1 VVGEYFMASSNFYIS
16 IILATNSIDRLKNFL
31 DHLEA
36 LTANP
41 EYLEVLL
48 NIDHDATA
56 LHAFILQESRKRPF
70 LIKYHQRDNSGGYF
84 DLNLGYDD
92 LLNYLD
98 HNSYFVMLLSDAFRF
113 TTIDWDLIV
122 RQYYRLFPDDLFYLR
137 ISNNKYVYH
146 RNYSEVWD
154 RCENWG
160 VYTKKWLSVVK
171 GWGAFWCPDAW
182 QEMIHMQFLIQS
194 GYSRS
199 IPLPLVKFVKL
210 NSSYGNKYE
219 GARRWILGEL
229 FLARIMLS
237 RTGLKIFRNNAINIL
252 QSIHKKEELNK
263 LNKRVSLIDSIKV
276 QLNLSFNRKVMA
288 LIRLYFLFIPS
299 KKLQSFIVNKFI
311 PISPYLKTLLFDEK
325 VSIFLSNPL
334 KFKKIRKH
342 YLLKY
347 LPYNDI
353 TKNGTHTND

>member
-1 VVGEYFMASSNFYIS
+1 MASSNFYIS

-41 EYLEVLL
+41 QYLEVLL
-48 NIDHDATA
+48 NVDHDATA

-160 VYTKKWLSVVK
+160 IYTKKWLSVVK

-182 QEMIHMQFLIQS
+182 QEMIHYHFMKKAGKI
-194 GYSRS
+194 RAIPVPS
-199 IPLPLVKFVKL
+199 IHYKKL
-210 NSSYGNKYE
+210 ESSFSETEE
-219 GARRWILGEL
+219 GMIRWLLGEL

-237 RTGLKIFRNNAINIL
+237 RQGLRVFSDISQTILISLKNTSIETDFFVKKNSMFKTFFLYYHVIFT
-252 QSIHKKEELNK
+252 
-263 LNKRVSLIDSIKV
+263 
-276 QLNLSFNRKVMA
+276 QLNLA
-288 LIRLYFLFIPS
+288 LKRPKPTVIRLYFLCVPTRKVKYLVLSFFCFKLKIIHPYTVS
-299 KKLQSFIVNKFI
+299 VVFNKKVDN
-311 PISPYLKTLLFDEK
+311 
-325 VSIFLSNPL
+325 FLSSHRA
-334 KFKKIRKH
+334 FKKMKNES
-342 YLLKY
+342 LKKY
-347 LPYNDI
+347 LI
-353 TKNGTHTND
+353 KL